1 MDKIGGGLHEAVDG
15 AVAGIFGGGRD
26 FGELRKV
33 RNVSAGSDPIEMLF
47 EEVGAQFIEFFERH
61 APWLGRGSVMD
72 QHHRL
77 RFDLEAAMAGQ
88 VVEEVD
94 PVSEAIFIRGTAG
107 PRMGDKA
114 KRNTALL
121 IIVHGA
127 ETDLVIALI
136 DGPVVDEFGGVH
148 KVEAVHATTS

>member
-1 MDKIGGGLHEAVDG
+1 VDQ
-15 AVAGIFGGGRD
+15 
-26 FGELRKV
+26 
-33 RNVSAGSDPIEMLF
+33 N
-47 EEVGAQFIEFFERH
+47 
-61 APWLGRGSVMD
+61 
-72 QHHRL
+72 HRF

-107 PRMGDKA
+107 PRIGDKA

>member
-1 MDKIGGGLHEAVDG
+1 M
-15 AVAGIFGGGRD
+15 F
-26 FGELRKV
+26 
-33 RNVSAGSDPIEMLF
+33 F
-47 EEVGAQFIEFFERH
+47 EEVGAQSIEFGERH
-61 APWLGRGSVMD
+61 APRLGSGRVVD
-72 QHHRL
+72 QNHRL
-77 RFDLEAAMAGQ
+77 RFDPEAAMARQ

-107 PRMGDKA
+107 RRIGDKA

-136 DGPVVDEFGGVH
+136 DGAVVDEFGGS
-148 KVEAVHATTS
+148 A